1 MKIGFMAVRLQR
13 RTLMLSGERG
23 RGGERERERERERVE
38 RVKGALKRETGTLQK
53 KELGLSSQHAGLQLL
68 RWQQEHPR

>member
-38 RVKGALKRETGTLQK
+38 RDRE
-53 KELGLSSQHAGLQLL
+53 
-68 RWQQEHPR
+68 R